1 MDEGLL
7 TGRARGAGLKEVLFR
22 AFLLSFLMVF
32 MAMVLTLIIA
42 DMRYAGPQHWV
53 EAFTEGRSEVW
64 FAVKLS
70 LITSTITLVAALI
83 IGIPSAY
90 ALSRF
95 KLPFATFI
103 DTVID
108 LPIIIPPPVIG
119 LSLLVVFGPKGMNL
133 NAFMENTLG
142 RGLMYD
148 PWGIP
153 LAQFMVAAAFCIRAL
168 KAAFD
173 SINPRLEHVARTLG
187 CSPLQ
192 AFWRVALPLARN
204 GLIAGAIMTWA
215 RAISEFGPILFF
227 CGATPNRTEV
237 MPISMFLNYSAGNIE
252 RGVVLALLMVALAA
266 ATLITFKKLGGK
278 GYLW

>member
-1 MDEGLL
+1 MNASSVPQV
-7 TGRARGAGLKEVLFR
+7 TSRAARKDVLFR
-22 AFLLSFLMVF
+22 AVMFSFLMLF
-32 MAMVLTLIIA
+32 MGMVLTLVLVDLRYVGA
-42 DMRYAGPQHWV
+42 DDWL
-53 EAFTEGRSEVW
+53 EALTTGRHQVW

-70 LITSTITLVAALI
+70 LLTSTVALI
-83 IGIPSAY
+83 AAFIVGLPSAY

-95 KLPFATFI
+95 RIPFASFV

-108 LPIIIPPPVIG
+108 LPIVIPPPVIG
-119 LSLLVVFGPKGMNL
+119 LSLLVVFGKTGLDRWLEDTVGFGM
-133 NAFMENTLG
+133 
-142 RGLMYD
+142 MYE
-148 PWGIP
+148 PWSIP

-187 CSPLQ
+187 CSSWQ
-192 AFWRVALPLARN
+192 TFVRVSLPLARN

-227 CGATPNRTEV
+227 CGATPMKTEV
-237 MPISMFLNYSAGNIE
+237 LPISMFLNFSAGSLE
-252 RGVVLALLMVALAA
+252 RAMVLALLMIVLAA
-266 ATLITFKKLGGK
+266 AALVTFKKLGGK